1 MRKGVNFDPKLLDFL
16 INMEKERE
24 KSQNEQYERPFAQIP
39 LKKPVFDEKNDEN
52 DENDEKTDENGVI
65 EMDI

>member
-24 KSQNEQYERPFAQIP
+24 KSQNEQNERPFAQIP
-39 LKKPVFDEKNDEN
+39 LKNPVFEEKI
-52 DENDEKTDENGVI
+52 DENDEKSDENGLI
-65 EMDI
+65 EVDI

>member
-16 INMEKERE
+16 INIEKERE

-39 LKKPVFDEKNDEN
+39 LKKPVFEEKS
-52 DENDEKTDENGVI
+52 DENDEKSDENGII
-65 EMDI
+65 EVDI